1 MWRLLGAILVI
12 SMSLVGCASATK
24 KEQRAAL
31 EAKKDSIVLLNTQ
44 LAAVYMQRKQ
54 YEIAQQNIAKALA
67 VEPNSP
73 AANNVMAVLQWR
85 MKNYDEAAKYFNK
98 TLKLQP
104 KNAEAR
110 NNYGAFLCERGEI
123 DQAVKQFD
131 IALADPQY
139 PTPAQANLNAGMC
152 LMKKPAPVAAERYL
166 REALRLDPKLPE
178 ALLQMAKISFNS
190 GNTYSARAFI
200 QRYFEVSQDTPESL
214 LLAVKIESVLEA
226 RDAEASYALRL
237 KGKFP
242 NSPEAQELHRL
253 SLKGK

>member
-1 MWRLLGAILVI
+1 MWRFVGAILVI
-12 SMSLVGCASATK
+12 SMSLTACATK

-54 YEIAQQNIAKALA
+54 YEIAQQHVSKALA
-67 VEPNSP
+67 VEPNNP

-85 MKNYDEAAKYFNK
+85 MKNYDDATKYFKK
-98 TLKLQP
+98 TLKLDP

-123 DQAVKQFD
+123 DEAVKQFD

-152 LMKKPAPVAAERYL
+152 LMKKPAPVPAERYL
-166 REALRLDPKLPE
+166 REALRLNPKLPE
-178 ALLQMAKISFNS
+178 ALLQMAKISFDS

-200 QRYFEVSQDTPESL
+200 QRYFEVSQDTPQSL
-214 LLAVKIESVLEA
+214 LLAVKIESALEA

>member
-1 MWRLLGAILVI
+1 MWRTLGAILVLTL
-12 SMSLVGCASATK
+12 SLTGCATN

-54 YEIAQQNIAKALA
+54 YEIAQQHIGKALA
-67 VEPNSP
+67 VEPNNP
-73 AANNVMAVLQWR
+73 AANNVMAVLLWR
-85 MKNYDEAAKYFNK
+85 MKNYDEAAKYFTK

-123 DQAVKQFD
+123 DRAVKQFD
-131 IALADPQY
+131 IALSDPQY
-139 PTPAQANLNAGMC
+139 PTPAEANLNAGMC

-166 REALRLDPKLPE
+166 REALQLNPKLPE
-178 ALLQMAKISFNS
+178 ALLQMAKISFDS
-190 GNTYSARAFI
+190 GRTYSARAFI
-200 QRYFEVSQDTPESL
+200 QRYFEVSKDTPQSL

-242 NSPEAQELHRL
+242 NSPEAKELHRL

>member
-1 MWRLLGAILVI
+1 MWWILGAILVL
-12 SMSLVGCASATK
+12 SVSLTGCATK
-24 KEQRAAL
+24 KEQRAAV
-31 EAKKDSIVLLNTQ
+31 EAQKDNIVLLNTQ
-44 LAAVYMQRKQ
+44 LGAVYMQRKQ
-54 YEIAQQNIAKALA
+54 YEIAQKHIAKALMA
-67 VEPNSP
+67 EPDSP

-85 MKNYDEAAKYFNK
+85 MKNHDEAVKYFNK

-123 DQAVKQFD
+123 DKAVKQFD
-131 IALADPQY
+131 IALSDPQY

-152 LMKKPAPVAAERYL
+152 LMKKPAPVVAERYL

-178 ALLQMAKISFNS
+178 ALLQMAKISFDI

-200 QRYFEVSQDTPESL
+200 QRYFEVSQDTPQSL
-214 LLAVKIESVLEA
+214 LLAVKIESALDA

-242 NSPEAQELHRL
+242 NSPEAKELHRL